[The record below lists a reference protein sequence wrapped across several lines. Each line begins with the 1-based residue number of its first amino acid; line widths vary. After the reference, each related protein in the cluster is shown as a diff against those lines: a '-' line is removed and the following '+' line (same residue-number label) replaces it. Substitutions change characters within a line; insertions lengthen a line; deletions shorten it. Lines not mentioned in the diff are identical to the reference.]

1 MPGIIEWPAVVK
13 PRITHFP
20 ACTMDLF
27 PTVADIL
34 GLPITRTR
42 EAQAG
47 TVGMAM
53 LCALATG
60 QFSSFDEAAAALVH
74 PGETYAPDGRFKAQY
89 DERFEQYK
97 RMYSASRAVYGR
109 S

>member
-1 MPGIIEWPAVVK
+1 
-13 PRITHFP
+13 
-20 ACTMDLF
+20 
-27 PTVADIL
+27 
-34 GLPITRTR
+34 
-42 EAQAG
+42 
-47 TVGMAM
+47 MAM